1 MRRVNMN
8 LVWIGVIFSIA
19 STFLLV
25 KYYGEI
31 LSGKQGHV
39 FALAALFL
47 SIVSSLSLFVV
58 YRQWAILLN
67 ENTLNTKKLAESY
80 GIDLKGIPLVP
91 NWTYFAFVL
100 FWFLSFLFPE
110 VWLFS
115 LLQVVFFVT
124 FLHFLFEAARHLQEE
139 KARLY
144 RTLFDVEFRPIIK
157 ERNVLSV
164 LLLTL
169 ITLGVYWLYLI
180 VELSKEI
187 NEFLDADERTMKNLE
202 VKL

>member
-1 MRRVNMN
+1 MSTN
-8 LVWIGVIFSIA
+8 LAWIGVIFSIA
-19 STFLLV
+19 STVLLV

-31 LSGKQGHV
+31 LAGRQVHV
-39 FALAALFL
+39 FGLTALFL
-47 SIVSSLSLFVV
+47 SMISSLSLFVV
-58 YRQWAILLN
+58 YRQWTVLLN
-67 ENTLNTKKLAESY
+67 ENALKTQRLAESH
-80 GIDLKGIPLVP
+80 GLDLKKVPLVP

-139 KARLY
+139 KVRLY
-144 RTLFDVEFRPIIK
+144 RVLFDVEFRPIIK

-169 ITLGVYWLYLI
+169 ITLNAYWLYLVI
-180 VELSKEI
+180 ELSKEI
-187 NEFLDADERTMKNLE
+187 NEFLDIDDRIMKNLE
-202 VKL
+202 VKP

>member
-1 MRRVNMN
+1 MSTN
-8 LVWIGVIFSIA
+8 LAWIGVIFSIA
-19 STFLLV
+19 STVLLV

-31 LSGKQGHV
+31 ISGRQGHV
-39 FALAALFL
+39 FALSALFL
-47 SIVSSLSLFVV
+47 SMISSLSLFVV
-58 YRQWAILLN
+58 YRQWTVLLN
-67 ENTLNTKKLAESY
+67 ENVLNTKKLAESH
-80 GIDLKGIPLVP
+80 GLDLKKVPLVP
-91 NWTYFAFVL
+91 NWTYFTFVL

-124 FLHFLFEAARHLQEE
+124 FLHFLFEAARYLHEE
-139 KARLY
+139 KARLWQA
-144 RTLFDVEFRPIIK
+144 LFDVEFQPIIRK
-157 ERNVLSV
+157 RNVLTV

-169 ITLGVYWLYLI
+169 ITFGVYWLYLI

-202 VKL
+202 VKP

>member
-1 MRRVNMN
+1 MNMN